1 MTSPLTRPDDFDR
14 LMADWMEAGSQTR
27 APEALL
33 GTVVGRTRRTRRLSA
48 WLLPER
54 WIPRPFSIR
63 LYAVPRVLPIVLL
76 IVLLVAAILVALTI
90 GSRKPLPPPFG
101 PAANGLLAYDTK
113 DTIFVSNQAGG
124 DVRPLIEGVV
134 HASSPT
140 WSPDGTHLAFWGDES
155 PDSLFIADP
164 DGSNVRRLTSQIWI
178 STDKPPTWSPDGR
191 FIAFSAES
199 GPNKE
204 DERLFVVEIATGA
217 VTRVGPDRPI
227 DVRSFFPSWSPDG
240 NWIAF
245 IGVPHSNASGGDTG
259 LWVVRPNGLE
269 QHRLPTSPGVEL
281 AQPQWAPSADPLRLA
296 YAAQH
301 AIGSHRDVYILDVAT
316 GIETVISS
324 GVDDH
329 VGPAWSPDATRL
341 AWLVRG
347 SQSHLRIAS
356 VATPTQTTNFRSNAI
371 GTPLA
376 WSPDGTKIY
385 GSDPTGRSVLVVT
398 VDGSSPTVRVTH
410 ALSQG
415 SPAWQRLA
423 P

>member
-14 LMADWMEAGSQTR
+14 LMADWMEAGSHAR

-33 GTVVGRTRRTRRLSA
+33 GTVVGRTRGTRRLSA

-54 WIPRPFSIR
+54 WIPRTFSIR
-63 LYAVPRVLPIVLL
+63 LHSVPRMLPIVLL
-76 IVLLVAAILVALTI
+76 IALLVAAGLLVLAI
-90 GSRKPLPPPFG
+90 GSPKPLPRPFG

-113 DTIFVSNQAGG
+113 ATIFISNQDGTN
-124 DVRPLIEGVV
+124 VRPLIEGVV

-140 WSPDGTHLAFWGDES
+140 WSPDGTHIAFWGDES
-155 PDSLFIADP
+155 PDSLFIADAN
-164 DGSNVRRLTSQIWI
+164 GTNVRRLTSQIWI

-199 GPNKE
+199 GPYKE
-204 DERLFVVEIATGA
+204 DDRLFVVEIATGV
-217 VTRVGPDRPI
+217 VTPLGAETPL

-245 IGVPHSNASGGDTG
+245 IGVPHASGGDTG
-259 LWVVRPNGLE
+259 LWVVQPNGLE

-301 AIGSHRDVYILDVAT
+301 AIGSDPDVYILDVAT
-316 GIETVISS
+316 DVETVISS
-324 GVDDH
+324 GADNH

-347 SQSHLRIAS
+347 SQSHIRIAS
-356 VATPTQTTNFRSNAI
+356 VAAPTQATDLRSNAI

-385 GSDPTGRSVLVVT
+385 GSDPTGRFVLVVT
-398 VDGSSPTVRVTH
+398 VDESSPTVRVTH
-410 ALSQG
+410 AQSQG